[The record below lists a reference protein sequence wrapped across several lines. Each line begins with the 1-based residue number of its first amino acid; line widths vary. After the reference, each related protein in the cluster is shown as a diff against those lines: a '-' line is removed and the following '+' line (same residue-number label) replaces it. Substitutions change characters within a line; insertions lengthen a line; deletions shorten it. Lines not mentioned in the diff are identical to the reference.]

1 MAGVPQRAAD
11 LLQRP
16 RRQPWAN
23 TGRILDDLAR
33 INWRHALLD
42 EIALL
47 LLGGLGITSFCGEA
61 LATGPPPGT
70 KTWTAAIGIL
80 QPSWRSSNC
89 VLAKAPGCQG
99 YVLCRALFGAKRPL
113 ITG

>member
-1 MAGVPQRAAD
+1 MGPSSKT
-11 LLQRP
+11 LY
-16 RRQPWAN
+16 N

-33 INWRHALLD
+33 INCRHVLPD

-80 QPSWRSSNC
+80 QPSWRSTNYA
-89 VLAKAPGCQG
+89 LAKAPGCQG
-99 YVLCRALFGAKRPL
+99 YLLCRALFGPERPL